1 MALVIIASL
10 AAFAGFAALCA
21 TTRRQMRLIWKT
33 PPSPGRVRL
42 VRIAGWLT
50 LALAL
55 LPCLAWWTSGGGPRW
70 TTFMGFVAWVCLLP
84 IGALALTFLFTFA
97 GRKVILAAAVAG
109 GLAWT
114 LSLAWA
120 AGVVG

>member
-1 MALVIIASL
+1 MALMIIASL

-21 TTRRQMRLIWKT
+21 TTRRQMRQIWKT
-33 PPSPGRVRL
+33 PPSPAKVRL
-42 VRIAGWLT
+42 IRIAGWLT

-55 LPCLAWWTSGGGPRW
+55 LPCIAWWASGGGDRW
-70 TTFMGFVAWVCLLP
+70 TRTMGLVAWVCLLP
-84 IGALALTFLFTFA
+84 VAALALTLLFTLA

-114 LSLAWA
+114 LSLVWA
-120 AGVVG
+120 TGALS

>member
-1 MALVIIASL
+1 MALMIIAAL

-21 TTRRQMRLIWKT
+21 TTRRQMRVIWKT
-33 PPSPGRVRL
+33 PPSPAKARL

-55 LPCLAWWTSGGGPRW
+55 LPCLTWWASGGGPRW
-70 TTFMGFVAWVCLLP
+70 TESMGLVAWVCLLP
-84 IGALALTFLFTFA
+84 IAALALTLLFTFA

-109 GLAWT
+109 GVAWT
-114 LSLAWA
+114 MSLAWA
-120 AGVVG
+120 AGALG

>member
-1 MALVIIASL
+1 MALMIIAAL
-10 AAFAGFAALCA
+10 AAFSGFAALCA
-21 TTRRQMRLIWKT
+21 TTRRQIRQVWKT
-33 PPSPGRVRL
+33 PPSPAKVRL

-70 TTFMGFVAWVCLLP
+70 TESMGLVAWACLLP
-84 IGALALTFLFTFA
+84 VAALVLTLLFTFA

-114 LSLAWA
+114 LSLVWA
-120 AGVVG
+120 TGVVG

>member
-1 MALVIIASL
+1 MALMIIATL

-33 PPSPGRVRL
+33 PPSPRKVRL
-42 VRIAGWLT
+42 IRIAGWLT

-55 LPCLAWWTSGGGPRW
+55 VPCFAWWTTGGGDRW
-70 TTFMGFVAWVCLLP
+70 TTFMGFVAWTCLLP
-84 IGALALTFLFTFA
+84 VAALVLTLLFTFA

-114 LSLAWA
+114 LSVAWA
-120 AGVVG
+120 AGVLV